1 MADIINSIIQ
11 VISDGFISLF
21 RGLLGD
27 FSDTISQVIQGGI
40 SAQLSE
46 NTLLFVGGI
55 IKTFVPYQSIIVCIG
70 ICTPFM
76 ALNMT
81 MSVIKFVK
89 GFIPTLG

>member
-1 MADIINSIIQ
+1 MADIINSIIETL
-11 VISDGFISLF
+11 SNGFISLF

-40 SAQLSE
+40 SVELSE
-46 NTLLFVGGI
+46 NTLAFVSGI

-81 MSVIKFVK
+81 MSVVKFVK
-89 GFIPTLG
+89 GFLPLG